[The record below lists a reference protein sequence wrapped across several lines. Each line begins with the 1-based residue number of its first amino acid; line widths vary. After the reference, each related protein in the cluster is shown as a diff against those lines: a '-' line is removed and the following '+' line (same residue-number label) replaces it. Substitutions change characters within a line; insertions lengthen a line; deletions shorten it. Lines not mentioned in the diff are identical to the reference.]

1 MNQVI
6 TTWAIDYR
14 FGLEGVELGL
24 EDFAVLRTGGF

>member
-6 TTWAIDYR
+6 STWAVDYR

-24 EDFAVLRTGGF
+24 EDIAVLRTGAF